1 MSGSD
6 CWSTQRNVLAVEGLR
21 CGGRLRLHV
30 RGASMLPTLYPGDV
44 AEIEACS
51 LEDVAPGEIVLAFR
65 EDRFFLHRFMSR
77 KGNHCF
83 VGRGDSMPGADP
95 SYTTRQ
101 FAGRLAA
108 ATRDGQPV
116 SLAARPWT
124 RALGLL
130 FCYSSIARRIALR
143 LHHSRNF
150 QRLPGA
156 DLEIA

>member
-1 MSGSD
+1 MSASD

-21 CGGRLRLHV
+21 CGGHLRLHV

-44 AEIEACS
+44 AEIESCS
-51 LEDVAPGEIVLAFR
+51 LDDVAPGQIVLAFR

-77 KGNHCF
+77 NGNHGF
-83 VGRGDSMPGADP
+83 AARGDSMPAADP
-95 SYTTRQ
+95 SYTTEQ
-101 FAGRLAA
+101 LVGRLAA
-108 ATRDGQPV
+108 ATRDGHPV

-124 RALGLL
+124 RLLGLL

>member
-1 MSGSD
+1 MSASD

-21 CGGRLRLHV
+21 CGGHLRLHV
-30 RGASMLPTLYPGDV
+30 RGASMLPSLYPGDV
-44 AEIEACS
+44 AEIEACA
-51 LEDVAPGEIVLAFR
+51 LEDVVPGEIVLAFR
-65 EDRFFLHRFMSR
+65 EDRFFLHRFVSR
-77 KGNHCF
+77 NGNHGF
-83 VGRGDSMPGADP
+83 AARGDSMPAADP
-95 SYTTRQ
+95 SYTTEQ
-101 FAGRLAA
+101 LVGRLAA
-108 ATRDGQPV
+108 ATRDGHPV

-124 RALGLL
+124 RLLGLL